1 MKREMK
7 LTRNNLR
14 YTLLGQI
21 NDQVCTL
28 RRLVCLV
35 DASNTSQLSV
45 PGGSIHA
52 LAISRLAVLEG
63 CRDVDGEE
71 VAARASS
78 LEHGVLDGV
87 TGGGLGGDGGSDD
100 GGTCTCKFCGN
111 IGESLE
117 ILGLF
122 FSVL

>member
-1 MKREMK
+1 MK

-28 RRLVCLV
+28 RCLVCLV
-35 DASNTSQLSV
+35 DAGNTSQLSV
-45 PGGSIHA
+45 PGSSVHA

-63 CRDVDGEE
+63 CRNVDGEK

-78 LEHGVLDGV
+78 LKHGVLDGV
-87 TGGGLGGDGGSDD
+87 TGGGLRGDGSSDD
-100 GGTCTCKFCGN
+100 GGTCACKFCGDV
-111 IGESLE
+111 GESLK